1 MDLGFDIF
9 RTLDDGTPLWI
20 KQVATLDDGK
30 KSLEALM
37 SAAPGEYFIRDASTG
52 EIVLRMGCNST
63 RLTRTSTR
71 GASGASRSLAH
82 PAHTGFAVFF
92 GRPLT

>member
-30 KSLEALM
+30 ERLNELIRAM
-37 SAAPGEYFIRDASTG
+37 PGEYFVRDASTG
-52 EIVLRMGCNST
+52 EIVLR
-63 RLTRTSTR
+63 L
-71 GASGASRSLAH
+71 GAIP
-82 PAHTGFAVFF
+82 PA
-92 GRPLT
+92 